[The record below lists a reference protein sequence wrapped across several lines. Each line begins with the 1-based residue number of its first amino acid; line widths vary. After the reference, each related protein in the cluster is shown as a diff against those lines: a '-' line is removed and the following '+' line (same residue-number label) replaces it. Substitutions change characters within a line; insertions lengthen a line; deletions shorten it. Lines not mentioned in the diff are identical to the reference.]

1 MSIGRNAT
9 NIGEVAA
16 QDGKNCLERSIIADV
31 TAGYPFTPMATEPTY
46 CYHCR
51 MHHPRD
57 EMRLIVTKTGKR
69 WRCIRSIEATQQGP
83 EAREAYGRQVSEIN
97 KAESKSRAQRMNNLL
112 QEK

>member
-1 MSIGRNAT
+1 MTSQT
-9 NIGEVAA
+9 
-16 QDGKNCLERSIIADV
+16 K
-31 TAGYPFTPMATEPTY
+31 F
-46 CYHCR
+46 CYHCGA
-51 MHHPRD
+51 HHPVE
-57 EMRLIVTKTGKR
+57 EMRQIETRAGKR